1 MPRTKN
7 TATTPASAI
16 PATSTLTLASR
27 LHELIQAAFTGLW
40 IQTHE
45 PTEATRDLTTL
56 CRTEGW
62 RLATWDCD
70 RGLTFPLEPVAVPG
84 VTETQDPLAVIR
96 ALPQVAQ
103 GSGTTLVTFES
114 LHRFLGATEIIQALA
129 RQIHAGK
136 NSRCFV
142 VVLAP
147 VVQIPPELEK
157 LFTVVDHELP
167 GHAQLEEIARGV
179 ATQDGELPE
188 GDELARVIEAA
199 AGLTASEAE
208 NAYSLALVRHGRLEP
223 ETLWEL
229 KSQQLRKSGLV
240 SLHRGTESF
249 DQLGGL
255 DNLKAFCLRAM
266 RRQSEGTVSNRPRGV
281 LLLSPPGC
289 GKSQFAK
296 ALGNETGRPT
306 VVLDVG
312 ALLGS
317 LVGQSESNV
326 RAALKLADAMA
337 PCVLY
342 ADEVEKAL
350 AGSSSSGQTDSG
362 VTARLFG
369 SLLTW
374 LNDHTS
380 DVFFIATANDA
391 SKLPP
396 EFARAERFD
405 GVFFVDLPGRD
416 QKDAI
421 WSIYT
426 RHYGLDAKQ
435 ARPDDANWTGAEIKS
450 CCRLASLLDVPLV
463 QAAQNVVPVAV
474 TAGDKIEA
482 IRQWASGRC
491 LSADRAGVYSRAEAG
506 SGGRVRRVV
515 REQE

>member
-1 MPRTKN
+1 MPK
-7 TATTPASAI
+7 TASPTPRQPPIPTNALTT
-16 PATSTLTLASR
+16 TLTDLVRACFPA
-27 LHELIQAAFTGLW
+27 IW
-40 IQTHE
+40 
-45 PTEATRDLTTL
+45 LTTQEPQEVIREVTSL
-56 CRTEGW
+56 CRAEGW
-62 RLATWDCD
+62 RLGLWDCD
-70 RGLTFPLEPVAVPG
+70 RGMTFPLEPIQVPG
-84 VTETQDPLAVIR
+84 VTDAQDPLAVIR
-96 ALPQVAQ
+96 ALPSIAN
-103 GSGTTLVTFES
+103 GSSTTLVAFEN
-114 LHRFLGATEIIQALA
+114 LHRFLGATEIVQALV
-129 RQIHAGK
+129 RQIHTGK
-136 NSRCFV
+136 NTRCFV

-147 VVQIPPELEK
+147 AVQIPPELDK
-157 LFTVVDHELP
+157 LFTVIDHELP
-167 GHAQLEEIARGV
+167 GHAQLEEIARGI
-179 ATQDGELPE
+179 ATQDGELPA
-188 GDELARVIEAA
+188 GDDLARVIEAA

-208 NAYSLALVRHGRLEP
+208 NAFSLALVRHGRLEP

-229 KSQQLRKSGLV
+229 KSQQLKKSGLV

-249 DQLGGL
+249 QQLGGL
-255 DNLKAFCLRAM
+255 ENLKAFCLRAM
-266 RRQSEGTVSNRPRGV
+266 RRQSEGQPNNRPRGV

-337 PCVLY
+337 PCVLF

-350 AGSSSSGQTDSG
+350 AGATSSGQTDSG
-362 VTARLFG
+362 VTARVFG

-374 LNDHTS
+374 LNDHES
-380 DVFFIATANDA
+380 DVFFVGTCNDA

-405 GVFFVDLPGRD
+405 GVFFIDLPGRG

-421 WSIYT
+421 WGIYT

-474 TAGDKIEA
+474 TAGDRIEA
-482 IRQWASGRC
+482 LRQWASGRC
-491 LSADRAGVYSRAEAG
+491 LSADRAGVYSRGEQAG
-506 SGGRVRRVV
+506 SRVRRVV
-515 REQE
+515 REPGVN

>member
-1 MPRTKN
+1 MAK
-7 TATTPASAI
+7 TTPATTRQL
-16 PATSTLTLASR
+16 PPTTPTLTSR
-27 LHELIQAAFTGLW
+27 LRELVSACFTAIW
-40 IQTHE
+40 VETHE
-45 PTEATRDLTTL
+45 PQEAVRELTSL
-56 CRTEGW
+56 CRAESW
-62 RLATWDCD
+62 RLGTWDCD
-70 RGLTFPLEPVAVPG
+70 RGMTFPLEPIQMPG
-84 VTETQDPLAVIR
+84 VTDTQDPLAIIR
-96 ALPQVAQ
+96 ALPSIAN
-103 GSGTTLVTFES
+103 GSGTTLAVFEN
-114 LHRFLGATEIIQALA
+114 LHRFLGATEIIQALS
-129 RQIHAGK
+129 RQIHTGK
-136 NSRCFV
+136 NSRCV
-142 VVLAP
+142 VIVLAP
-147 VVQIPPELEK
+147 VVQIPAELDK

-167 GHAQLEEIARGV
+167 GREQLEELARGV
-179 ATQDGELPE
+179 AVQEGELPD

-208 NAYSLALVRHGRLEP
+208 NAYSLALVRHGKLEP

-229 KSQQLRKSGLV
+229 KSQQLKKSGLV

-255 DNLKAFCLRAM
+255 ENLKAFCLRAM
-266 RRQSEGTVSNRPRGV
+266 RRQSEGAVRNRPRGV

-342 ADEVEKAL
+342 ADEIEKSL

-362 VTARLFG
+362 VTARVFG

-374 LNDHTS
+374 LNDHES
-380 DVFFIATANDA
+380 DVFFVGTCNDA

-405 GVFFVDLPGRD
+405 GVFFVDLPCRD
-416 QKDAI
+416 QKDQI
-421 WSIYT
+421 WRIYQQQ
-426 RHYGLDAKQ
+426 YGLDAKQ

-474 TAGDKIEA
+474 TAGDKIEGL
-482 IRQWASGRC
+482 RQWASGRC
-491 LSADRAGVYSRAEAG
+491 LSADRAGVYSREQERA
-506 SGGRVRRVV
+506 GGRIRRVV
-515 REQE
+515 REPGVN

>member
-1 MPRTKN
+1 MAKTVALTTRQSSLPAP
-7 TATTPASAI
+7 ATTLS
-16 PATSTLTLASR
+16 SR
-27 LHELIQAAFTGLW
+27 LRELVQAAFSAIW
-40 IQTHE
+40 ITTHE
-45 PTEATRDLTTL
+45 PTEATRDLTSL

-62 RLATWDCD
+62 RLGVWDCD
-70 RGLTFPLEPVAVPG
+70 RGMAFPLEPIQIPG
-84 VTETQDPLAVIR
+84 VTDAQDPLAVIR
-96 ALPQVAQ
+96 SLPQVAN
-103 GSGTTLVTFES
+103 GSGTTLVVFES

-129 RQIHAGK
+129 RQVHAGK
-136 NSRCFV
+136 NNRCFV

-147 VVQIPPELEK
+147 VVQIPAELDK

-167 GHAQLEEIARGV
+167 GRAQLEEIARGV

-208 NAYSLALVRHGRLEP
+208 NAFSLALVRHGKLEP

-229 KSQQLRKSGLV
+229 KSQQLKKSGLV
-240 SLHRGTESF
+240 SLHRGEESF

-255 DNLKAFCLRAM
+255 ENLKAFCLRAM
-266 RRQSEGTVSNRPRGV
+266 RRQSEGAVSNRPRGV

-337 PCVLY
+337 PCVLF
-342 ADEVEKAL
+342 ADEIEKAL
-350 AGSSSSGQTDSG
+350 AGAPSSGQTDSG
-362 VTARLFG
+362 VTARVFG

-374 LNDHTS
+374 LNDHDS
-380 DVFFIATANDA
+380 DVFFVGTCNDA

-405 GVFFVDLPGRD
+405 GVFFVDLPGRE

-421 WSIYT
+421 WAIYT
-426 RHYGLDAKQ
+426 RHYGLDTKQ
-435 ARPDDANWTGAEIKS
+435 ARPDDTNWTGAEIKS

-463 QAAQNVVPVAV
+463 QASQNVVPVAV
-474 TAGDKIEA
+474 TAGDKIEGL
-482 IRQWASGRC
+482 RQWASGRC
-491 LSADRAGVYSRAEAG
+491 LSADRAGVYSRLEGA

-515 REQE
+515 REPGLN